1 MMRLENSTRKNFTL
15 LELVLAT
22 AIFAVLMVTSGLG
35 LLAIQQSWK
44 KIHYHSERLK
54 SILAI
59 DRVVELSFRNIIPFS
74 WPEKDTKT
82 EKSVF
87 VGDSDKILFG
97 TLHRINKGDANAL
110 RFITL
115 YAQDGKL
122 IAEYRNTPIIKD
134 NKEDAGIQ
142 TEVLATGISAVS
154 FLYLSY
160 GESETLEWIDDWDEE
175 KNQLNKVS
183 LPVGVQMTVQ
193 WENGDSYSWLR
204 RTAGSGKNQS
214 LGMRKS
220 GLNLPVAPNAPPALP

>member
-1 MMRLENSTRKNFTL
+1 MKQKSNTRKYFTL

-22 AIFAVLMVTSGLG
+22 AIFAVLMVTCGLG

-44 KIHYHSERLK
+44 KIHFHSDRLK

-59 DRVVELSFRNIIPFS
+59 DRVVELSFRNIVPFT
-74 WPEKDTKT
+74 WPTKDTKT
-82 EKSVF
+82 ENSIF

-97 TLHRINKGDANAL
+97 TMHRINKGDSNAL
-110 RFITL
+110 RFIRL

-122 IAEYRNTPIIKD
+122 VAEYRNTPITKD

-142 TEVLATGISAVS
+142 TEILATGISAVS

-160 GESETLEWIDDWDEE
+160 DESNALAWIEDWDEE
-175 KNQLNKVS
+175 KNKLNKVL

-193 WENGDSYSWLR
+193 WENGDSHSWLR
-204 RTAGSGKNQS
+204 RTAGSGKTQS
-214 LGMRKS
+214 LGIRKTI
-220 GLNLPVAPNAPPALP
+220 LPPAPNAPPTLP